1 MDIPTYN
8 YLNKAMSLAIAQ
20 DNLMNKEIISYPHMS
35 KENQTKVQNKMWR
48 NATTDEMRAAQAIT
62 TDNLKV
68 SGIAFGNISD
78 IVKGK

>member
-1 MDIPTYN
+1 MDTSTYA
-8 YLNKAMSLAIAQ
+8 YLKEAMNLAKAQ

-48 NATTDEMRAAQAIT
+48 NATTDEMRAAQAVT